1 MKNKLLLTSALAGSL
16 MFSGISLAQTTI
28 SGNLDISYKGVSS
41 DGTIANTG
49 NRLAESYIGKESQ
62 INIAN
67 KGKLSNGLDYAA
79 GFSLEY
85 DGNDG
90 TDAPNSQQSF
100 SNTHNE
106 NVYID
111 FISGNTTFTVGV
123 DHIQNSDRT
132 LGVLIGEDAE
142 DFADGINQTNAG
154 LSISAVGSDP
164 ASTYGAG
171 IMQKTPIGTL
181 SAFYTPKS
189 GNRNQE
195 VTSNDGIAFIPGITT
210 DGSFT
215 GTQSAFELGFVG
227 DLGVKGLSTH
237 LFYNKREALTTT
249 AGDQDVKGMNIGA
262 SYNVGQFTAGINRKV
277 VDQATVGTEDKQMEY
292 SVAYAVNKE
301 LSVALNYSKAE
312 RDAVTPVATD
322 EKVKSIAVGY
332 NMGPVVLVGQYG
344 KVDGKEGSV
353 ATSAEGDVLYLQLST
368 KF

>member
-16 MFSGISLAQTTI
+16 MFNGISLAQTTV
-28 SGNLDISYKGVSS
+28 SGNLDISFKAVST
-41 DGTIANTG
+41 DGTKTINSS
-49 NRLAESYIGKESQ
+49 NRYFGKESQ
-62 INIAN
+62 INVAN

-79 GFSLEY
+79 GFSLEF
-85 DGNDG
+85 DGNEG
-90 TDAPNSQQSF
+90 TDAATATRFN
-100 SNTHNE
+100 NTHNE

-142 DFADGINQTNAG
+142 DFADGIAG
-154 LSISAVGSDP
+154 TTAGISISAVGSDP

-181 SAFYTPKS
+181 SAFYTPHSNS
-189 GNRNQE
+189 GNEQ
-195 VTSNDGIAFIPGITT
+195 VSSNDI
-210 DGSFT
+210 
-215 GTQSAFELGFVG
+215 SAPLVVNEAKSAYEIGFVG

-237 LFYNKREALTTT
+237 LFYNKREKTT
-249 AGDQDVKGMNIGA
+249 AAKQDVKGTNIGA
-262 SYNVGQFTAGINRKV
+262 SYNVGQITGGINQKK
-277 VDQATVGTEDKQMEY
+277 VDQATVGVEDKQMEY
-292 SVAYAVNKE
+292 SIAYAATKE
-301 LSVALNYSKAE
+301 LSVGINYSKAD
-312 RDAVTPVATD
+312 RNTTAAD

-344 KVDGKEGSV
+344 KVDGQGGSV
-353 ATSAEGDVLYLQLST
+353 ADTAGGDVLYLQLST